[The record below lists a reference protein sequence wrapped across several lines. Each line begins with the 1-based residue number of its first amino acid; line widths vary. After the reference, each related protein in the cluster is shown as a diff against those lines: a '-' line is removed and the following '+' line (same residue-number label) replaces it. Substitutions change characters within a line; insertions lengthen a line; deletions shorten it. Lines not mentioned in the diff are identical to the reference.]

1 MKSNIFDNFL
11 LFVSLNFFTQ
21 KQGIWK
27 HKLAFSSQDDPKKV
41 MSFVNPAFTPCEQ
54 GPSAIR
60 AALAAA
66 HKRYLAHLVDHPGW
80 FGVNW
85 LWYFIGLFGGPQM
98 QILGGSIIRWTF
110 SCDFTFI
117 SVIQVLPDS
126 GHTGEGSWVNVNLL
140 DNPSWPSNPGG
151 MKLSTPRYS
160 TFPP

>member
-11 LFVSLNFFTQ
+11 LFVSFNFFTQ

-66 HKRYLAHLVDHPGW
+66 HKRYLAHLVDHPG
-80 FGVNW
+80 
-85 LWYFIGLFGGPQM
+85 
-98 QILGGSIIRWTF
+98 
-110 SCDFTFI
+110 
-117 SVIQVLPDS
+117 
-126 GHTGEGSWVNVNLL
+126 
-140 DNPSWPSNPGG
+140 
-151 MKLSTPRYS
+151 
-160 TFPP
+160 

>member
-1 MKSNIFDNFL
+1 MKSNKFDSFL
-11 LFVSLNFFTQ
+11 VFVSFNFFTQ
-21 KQGIWK
+21 TQGIWT
-27 HKLAFSSQDDPKKV
+27 HILAFSSQDAFKKV
-41 MSFVNPAFTPCEQ
+41 MSFVNPAFSPCEQ
-54 GPSAIR
+54 GPSVIR
-60 AALAAA
+60 TAFAAA

-80 FGVNW
+80 FGVNL

-117 SVIQVLPDS
+117 SVIQVLLDS
-126 GHTGEGSWVNVNLL
+126 GHTGEGSWVNLNLL

-160 TFPP
+160 NFLP